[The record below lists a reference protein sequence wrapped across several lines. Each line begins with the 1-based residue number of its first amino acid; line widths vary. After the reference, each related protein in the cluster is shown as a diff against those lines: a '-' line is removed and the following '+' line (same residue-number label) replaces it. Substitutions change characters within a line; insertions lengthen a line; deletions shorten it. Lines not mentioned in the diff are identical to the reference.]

1 MEEGDRMRKF
11 LGWTTA
17 LSFLFVLGTVGAI
30 EQDMISLKTG
40 VIRSIIGLVILW
52 VSIEKA
58 NGFYPEDEKSR
69 PRCSRPKGGKRK
81 SSNTLYH
88 KIFGGSI

>member
-11 LGWTTA
+11 LGLTTA

-30 EQDMISLKTG
+30 EQEMISLKTG

-69 PRCSRPKGGKRK
+69 PRCSRPKGGKR
-81 SSNTLYH
+81 
-88 KIFGGSI
+88 